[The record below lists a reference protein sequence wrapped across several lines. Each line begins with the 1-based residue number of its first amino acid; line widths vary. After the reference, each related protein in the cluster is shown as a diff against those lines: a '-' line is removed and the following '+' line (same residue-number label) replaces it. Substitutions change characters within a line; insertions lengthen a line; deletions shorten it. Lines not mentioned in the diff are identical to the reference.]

1 MRVCGVGKIKKNK
14 NNNEKCAEKMRK
26 IMRKKRISHP
36 AAVDESTV
44 QFIIILFKTINFST
58 FKIEIFSWNH
68 NTYHVRKN
76 SEKKGYEG
84 KRH

>member
-1 MRVCGVGKIKKNK
+1 
-14 NNNEKCAEKMRK
+14 
-26 IMRKKRISHP
+26 MRKKRISHP
-36 AAVDESTV
+36 AAVDEATV

-68 NTYHVRKN
+68 NIHDVRKN